1 MLTYLKVS
9 DFALIENIEV
19 EFHSGLNVLTG
30 ETGAGK
36 TVLIGA
42 IGLLLGDRADAL
54 LVRHGADAA
63 AFSAVFDVSA
73 LPSVTRELERSG
85 YLEDGEGELLLGRT
99 VTKQGKSRCTVN
111 GRLCPVSVLSEI
123 GDLLVEVHGQ
133 NTHQSLLKAATHL
146 GYLDRFAGA
155 PHLETL
161 ARYREHYARLR
172 ALVAEKL
179 EVRGEGRDLGREA
192 ELLSHEIESID
203 ASELRP
209 GEVEELEAEAKRM
222 RHAKEL
228 WELGTGVEEVL
239 AGGERSSFNVRELLA
254 RAAGGLRKMASHD
267 ETLAETAKR
276 LESLA
281 YETEDVA
288 AELARYRESLDTE
301 PARLEELES
310 RLSLLRDMCRKYG
323 GTLEDVLEYR
333 PKAAAK
339 LAAIEEMDRR
349 SSIIDSE
356 IEVERSEV
364 EKLAGELAAARK
376 GAAGSLEKAVAGE
389 LNQLELAGARFKVGM
404 SEREPGESGRETGHC
419 GPFGSTEVEFLFT
432 SEPTGP
438 VLPLRR
444 IASGGEM
451 SRVMLALKIV
461 LAGADRLP
469 VLVFDEVDA
478 GIGGETAGKVG
489 EKLFQLT
496 RYHQVFCVTHIPQIA
511 TFADWQY
518 LVFKGKGAHGARTG
532 IELLRDESRVEEMCR
547 MLGDSSGRK
556 VTKEHAR
563 DILERAK
570 KAKPRLVPG

>member
-1 MLTYLKVS
+1 MKVS

-19 EFHSGLNVLTG
+19 ELHPGLNVLTG

-63 AFSAVFDVSA
+63 AFSAVFDISA
-73 LPSVTRELERSG
+73 LPSVAGELERIG

-111 GRLCPVSVLSEI
+111 GRLCPVSALSEI

-133 NTHQSLLKAATHL
+133 NTHQSLLKVNTHL

-179 EVRGEGRDLGREA
+179 EVCEEGRDLVREA
-192 ELLSHEIESID
+192 ELLNHEIDAID
-203 ASELRP
+203 ASEPRP
-209 GEVEELEAEAKRM
+209 GEVEELEAEVKKM

-228 WELGTGVEEVL
+228 WELGAGVEEVL
-239 AGGERSSFNVRELLA
+239 AGTERSSFTVRELLA
-254 RAAGGLRKMASHD
+254 RAAGGLRKMASLD
-267 ETLAETAKR
+267 EALAETAKR

-288 AELARYRESLDTE
+288 AEVARYRESLDTE
-301 PARLEELES
+301 PARLEEVES

-323 GTLEDVLEYR
+323 GTLQDVLEYR
-333 PKAAAK
+333 LNAAAK
-339 LAAIEEMDRR
+339 LAAIEEMSRR
-349 SSIIDSE
+349 SSIVDQE
-356 IEVERSEV
+356 LEVERSEV

-376 GAAGSLEKAVAGE
+376 GAAGSLENAVAGE
-389 LNQLELAGARFKVGM
+389 LNQLELAGARFEVGI
-404 SEREPGESGRETGHC
+404 SEREPGESTQEAGHC
-419 GPFGSTEVEFLFT
+419 GPSGSTEVEFLFT
-432 SEPTGP
+432 SEATGP
-438 VLPLRR
+438 VFPLRR

-518 LVFKGKGAHGARTG
+518 RVFKATGANGARTG

-556 VTKEHAR
+556 VTEEHAR
-563 DILERAK
+563 DILDRAK
-570 KAKPRLVPG
+570 KAKTRLVHG